1 MSMLQSTIQIQ
12 EKWKEVRLAM
22 LEVTDNFGS
31 LLLAPED
38 AAITCDVCGYEAS
51 IFQVEGN
58 FCLDCWQERTEPRV

>member
-1 MSMLQSTIQIQ
+1 
-12 EKWKEVRLAM
+12 M
-22 LEVTDNFGS
+22 LEVTDNFGA